1 MAQPKN
7 NRIISLMDDLS
18 KWKGSVSKL
27 ADKIRG
33 IVDELD
39 KLSDSAAS
47 IIGSSATLPNSKAKA
62 YVSEKFNGIVNQ
74 RIIKAN
80 QHLEMLVNAVEDLE
94 KSSDVDQ
101 VMDFLGNMP
110 IKSAFGNEDEPVES
124 MQPDDELLSTD
135 NINIRNESYDLFSA
149 ENGKTYAYKK
159 RR

>member
-18 KWKGSVSKL
+18 KWKGGVTKL
-27 ADKIRG
+27 ADKIEG
-33 IVDELD
+33 IVAELD

-62 YVSEKFNGIVNQ
+62 YVSEKFNSIINQ
-74 RIIKAN
+74 RINRASKY
-80 QHLEMLVNAVEDLE
+80 LEMLSATMDDLE
-94 KSSDVDQ
+94 NSSDVDQ

-110 IKSAFGNEDEPVES
+110 IKSAFGNEDSTES
-124 MQPDDELLSTD
+124 MPPEDELLSTD
-135 NINIRNESYDLFSA
+135 NTNIRNESYDLFSA

>member
-1 MAQPKN
+1 
-7 NRIISLMDDLS
+7 MDDLS

-62 YVSEKFNGIVNQ
+62 YVSEKFNGILNQ
-74 RIIKAN
+74 RIGKAN

-110 IKSAFGNEDEPVES
+110 IKSAFGNEDSTES
-124 MQPDDELLSTD
+124 MPPEDELLSTD
-135 NINIRNESYDLFSA
+135 NTNIRNESYDLFSA

>member
-18 KWKGSVSKL
+18 KWKGGVTKL
-27 ADKIRG
+27 GDKIQG

-62 YVSEKFNGIVNQ
+62 YVSEKFNSIINQ
-74 RIIKAN
+74 RINRASKY
-80 QHLEMLVNAVEDLE
+80 LEMLSATMDDLE
-94 KSSDVDQ
+94 NSSDVDQ

-110 IKSAFGNEDEPVES
+110 IKSAFGNEDSTES
-124 MQPDDELLSTD
+124 MPPEDELLSTD
-135 NINIRNESYDLFSA
+135 NTNIRNESYDLFSA

>member
-18 KWKGSVSKL
+18 KWKGSVTKL
-27 ADKIRG
+27 GDKIQG
-33 IVDELD
+33 IVAELD

-62 YVSEKFNGIVNQ
+62 YVSEKFNSIINQ
-74 RIIKAN
+74 RINRAS
-80 QHLEMLVNAVEDLE
+80 QHLEMLSATMDDLE
-94 KSSDVDQ
+94 NSSDVDQ

-110 IKSAFGNEDEPVES
+110 IKSAFGNEDSTES
-124 MQPDDELLSTD
+124 MPPEDELLSTD
-135 NINIRNESYDLFSA
+135 DTNIRNESYDLFSA

>member
-1 MAQPKN
+1 
-7 NRIISLMDDLS
+7 MDDLS
-18 KWKGSVSKL
+18 KWKGGVTKL
-27 ADKIRG
+27 GDKIQG

-62 YVSEKFNGIVNQ
+62 YVSEKFNGIINQ
-74 RIIKAN
+74 RINRASKY
-80 QHLEMLVNAVEDLE
+80 LEMLSATLDDLE
-94 KSSDVDQ
+94 NSSDVDQ

-110 IKSAFGNEDEPVES
+110 IKSAFGNEDSTES
-124 MQPDDELLSTD
+124 MPPEDELLSTD
-135 NINIRNESYDLFSA
+135 NTNIRNESYDLFSA

>member
-27 ADKIRG
+27 AEKVRG

-62 YVSEKFNGIVNQ
+62 YVSEKFNGIINQ
-74 RIIKAN
+74 RIGGAL
-80 QHLEMLVNAVEDLE
+80 QHLEMLVDAIEDLE

-110 IKSAFGNEDEPVES
+110 IKSAFGNEDSTES
-124 MQPDDELLSTD
+124 IPPEDELLSTD
-135 NINIRNESYDLFSA
+135 NTNIRNESYDLFSA